1 MEASNQL
8 QLFGL
13 DSKIKELFSLYD
25 NNKLPNK
32 IILSGLKGI
41 GKCTMAYHFINY
53 VLSPDE
59 EHAYD
64 KDNFKIDT
72 NNKSY
77 KLINNY
83 ISPNFYLLD
92 VLQDKKNIDINQ
104 VRSLINNLNKSSFNR
119 KPRFVLI
126 DNIEFL
132 NVNSI
137 NALLKVLEEPNQ
149 DVHFILINNNSKV
162 LPTLKSRCL
171 DFKIFL
177 SNNQVIEITSKL
189 LNLKIG
195 DIIHESLINYYSTPG
210 KIYNLVS
217 FCEKNKI
224 NIKDTDLKFFLKKLI
239 KDYIYK
245 KSNFIKLL
253 MYELIEFYLVSK
265 ISFKKSDLY
274 SFYIEKIYQTKKF
287 NLDEETLLIE
297 FESKVL
303 NG

>member
-1 MEASNQL
+1 MGVSNQVK
-8 QLFGL
+8 LFGL
-13 DSKIKELFSLYD
+13 DSRINELFSLYD

-53 VLSPDE
+53 VLSLDE
-59 EHAYD
+59 EYAYD

-77 KLINNY
+77 KLINNH

-92 VLQDKKNIDINQ
+92 ILQDKKNIDINQ
-104 VRSLINNLNKSSFNR
+104 VRILINNLNKSSFNE

-137 NALLKVLEEPNQ
+137 NALLKILEEPNQ

-177 SNNQVIEITSKL
+177 SNNKVIEITSKL

-210 KIYNLVS
+210 KIYNLVN

-224 NIKDTDLKFFLKKLI
+224 DIK
-239 KDYIYK
+239 KDR
-245 KSNFIKLL
+245 KS
-253 MYELIEFYLVSK
+253 V
-265 ISFKKSDLY
+265 
-274 SFYIEKIYQTKKF
+274 
-287 NLDEETLLIE
+287 
-297 FESKVL
+297 V
-303 NG
+303 

>member
-1 MEASNQL
+1 MEASNQV

-13 DSKIKELFSLYD
+13 DSRINELFSLYD

-32 IILSGLKGI
+32 IILSGIKGI

-53 VLSPDE
+53 VLSLDE
-59 EHAYD
+59 EYPYN
-64 KDNFKIDT
+64 KDNFKINT

-77 KLINNY
+77 KLINNH

-104 VRSLINNLNKSSFNR
+104 VRSLINNLNKSSFNK

-137 NALLKVLEEPNQ
+137 NALLKILEEPNQ

-210 KIYNLVS
+210 KIYDLVN

-224 NIKDTDLKFFLKKLI
+224 DIKNTELKFFLKKII
-239 KDYIYK
+239 KNYIYK
-245 KSNFIKLL
+245 KSNFIKLM

-274 SFYIEKIYQTKKF
+274 SFFIEKIYQTKKF

>member
-1 MEASNQL
+1 MEASNQV

-53 VLSPDE
+53 VLSLDE
-59 EHAYD
+59 EYAYD
-64 KDNFKIDT
+64 KYNFKIDT

-77 KLINNY
+77 KLINNH

-104 VRSLINNLNKSSFNR
+104 VRSLIDNLNKSSFNK

-177 SNNQVIEITSKL
+177 SNNKVIEITSKL
-189 LNLKIG
+189 LNFKIA

-210 KIYNLVS
+210 KIYNLVN

-224 NIKDTDLKFFLKKLI
+224 DIKDTNLKFFLEKLI
-239 KDYIYK
+239 KNYLYK

-265 ISFKKSDLY
+265 ITFKNSDLY
-274 SFYIEKIYQTKKF
+274 SFFIEKIYQTKKF